1 MKRLTRAT
9 SALAIGGLGLAS
21 LVTGVSA
28 GPASADT
35 LLHAIEVNVS
45 VSELVDYDAPDP
57 SDVCTNLAAITRDT
71 AQLPSDPKISIVKSM
86 PRCDEALLQV
96 RVSGTLLSNGVITG
110 TVTTTLFEEDCFLSC
125 GFDTVPTPISRS
137 FTMRQGEVAF
147 VSGRI
152 DDHNQA
158 AASFSLSL
166 RHL

>member
-1 MKRLTRAT
+1 MKRLSRAL
-9 SALAIGGLGLAS
+9 SVLAIGGVGLA
-21 LVTGVSA
+21 TGVTAS
-28 GPASADT
+28 PASADT

-57 SDVCTNLAAITRDT
+57 SDVCTNLTATTRDT
-71 AQLPSDPKISIVKSM
+71 AQLPSDSRISIVKSM
-86 PRCDEALLQV
+86 PRCDEALFQV

-110 TVTTTLFEEDCFLSC
+110 TVTATLFEEDCFLSC

-158 AASFSLSL
+158 AAAFSLSL